1 MSRVYTNF
9 RVVVRMLLVPLLAFA
24 QSALV
29 PPQPLTLD
37 AATAYGYKSIGGDQ
51 GRSRHVDTTL

>member
-29 PPQPLTLD
+29 PLN
-37 AATAYGYKSIGGDQ
+37 
-51 GRSRHVDTTL
+51 R